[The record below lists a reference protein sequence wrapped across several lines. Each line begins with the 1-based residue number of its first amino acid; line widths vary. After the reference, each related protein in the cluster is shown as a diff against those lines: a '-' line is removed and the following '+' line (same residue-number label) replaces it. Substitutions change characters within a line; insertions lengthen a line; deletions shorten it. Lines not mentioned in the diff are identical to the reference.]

1 MRNLAMILG
10 VLAIVVGSLYGCISS
25 QRGRPNFITS
35 HANTAAA
42 AASKPQTPAEA
53 ANQTESG
60 AETDQI
66 IRYVVKKHTVVGGE
80 SFSLITGIYWDDIF
94 LWPELYV
101 RNTMKNSDP
110 DLIYPDEIIDIY
122 NRLGQGDEYTEVE
135 TSIILDAY
143 IQVYDRYKS
152 LGSRKDRSA
161 WTLLWCAAKYSRDF
175 LEIYA
180 DRIAPHD
187 MEMAKRY
194 IAEEGYLD

>member
-10 VLAIVVGSLYGCISS
+10 VLAMVVGILYGCTSS

-35 HANTAAA
+35 YANTAAA

-53 ANQTESG
+53 ANRTESG

-122 NRLGQGDEYTEVE
+122 NRLGEGDEYTEVE
-135 TSIILDAY
+135 TSIILNAY

-180 DRIAPHD
+180 DRIAPYD

>member
-10 VLAIVVGSLYGCISS
+10 VLAMVVGSLYGWTSS

-35 HANTAAA
+35 HANTAFA

-60 AETDQI
+60 AEADRI

-110 DLIYPDEIIDIY
+110 DLIYPDEIINIY

-143 IQVYDRYKS
+143 IKVYDRYKS

-180 DRIAPHD
+180 DRIAPYD